1 MGLWVLET
9 YRHAPGTVQLI
20 DDHAQSSTGDNVLL
34 VPHPSKSPN
43 DPLVSACHLLRI
55 LYLLTKRAFLELASM
70 EKGPGIIYP
79 GFCIF
84 SGGYS
89 RYFYECNLGPKKVQY

>member
-20 DDHAQSSTGDNVLL
+20 DDHAQNATGDNVLL

-55 LYLLTKRAFLELASM
+55 LYLLTKGVSRIGQYGERTWHYSPWLLLFLWRVFKVLLRMQLS
-70 EKGPGIIYP
+70 PD
-79 GFCIF
+79 
-84 SGGYS
+84 
-89 RYFYECNLGPKKVQY
+89 KVQC